1 MHKIIKLTEIREEP
15 SSYCPTAGKCKV
27 SFSQGTLFVN
37 ANHISMMREDNTIAI
52 KLKDCLATGGLVPAE
67 GFTKLALNTGNNNTT
82 FIVAGRPESIM
93 KKIRGVD
100 ED

>member
-1 MHKIIKLTEIREEP
+1 MHKIIKLTEVREEP

-37 ANHISMMREDNTIAI
+37 TSYIAMMREDNTTAI

-67 GFTKLALNTGNNNTT
+67 GFTRLALNTGNNNTT
-82 FIVAGRPESIM
+82 FIVAGRPENIM
-93 KKIRGVD
+93 DQIRGVD
-100 ED
+100 EN

>member
-1 MHKIIKLTEIREEP
+1 MHKIIKLTEVREEP

-27 SFSQGTLFVN
+27 SFSKGALFVN
-37 ANHISMMREDNTIAI
+37 TSHISMMREDDTTAI
-52 KLKDCLATGGLVPAE
+52 KLKDCLATGGLVPTE

-82 FIVAGRPESIM
+82 FIVAGKPESIM
-93 KKIRGVD
+93 EQIRGVD